1 MFDPVDEDGMD
12 GPAPLQEDA
21 WIGLIGWLAALDGY
35 TRLQALSD
43 KATAIVPDW
52 TVANCFQIGSLPE
65 LGPFLAYPGAW
76 WWFPSAWQAATAGP
90 AGIALILQDPQ
101 PLALIL
107 RTHWPKTLAEFARQ
121 CSQRGGLAL
130 YPFSDYYLTQWG
142 RPDGASPPISD
153 AADLDPTRGA
163 VLSFSLETF
172 PWLNPLLRSP
182 WPV

>member
-1 MFDPVDEDGMD
+1 
-12 GPAPLQEDA
+12 
-21 WIGLIGWLAALDGY
+21 
-35 TRLQALSD
+35 
-43 KATAIVPDW
+43 
-52 TVANCFQIGSLPE
+52 VANRFQIGSLPE

-76 WWFPSAWQAATAGP
+76 WWFPSAWQTATAGP

-121 CSQRGGLAL
+121 CGQRGGLAL
-130 YPFSDYYLTQWG
+130 YPFSDHYLTQWG
-142 RPDGASPPISD
+142 RPDRASPPISD
-153 AADLDPTRGA
+153 AADLDPTRGV
-163 VLSFSLETF
+163 VLSFSLEAF